1 MTDESTSLGHYPAA
15 PRWEFDA
22 EVTRVFE
29 DMLRR
34 SIPQLD
40 VMRGVVADLAAR
52 YRVPG
57 TSIVDL
63 GASRGDAIAPLIE
76 QGWHNVFEL
85 VEVSAPMAEVCRAR
99 FEEYAGDGGLWRTLR
114 RPWVRVHEHDLR
126 GSYPDVMS
134 ASVTLCVLSLQFT
147 PIQHRQRILRDAWR
161 HTLPGG
167 ALVLVEKVLGS
178 DAEADEALVA
188 LYHDLK
194 ERNGYSRE
202 EIDRKAAS
210 LEGVLVPVTARWN
223 EELLR
228 AAGFNTVECV
238 WRCLSFGAWLAVR
251 S

>member
-1 MTDESTSLGHYPAA
+1 MSEESTSLGHYPAA
-15 PRWEFDA
+15 PRWQFDA

-34 SIPQLD
+34 SIPQID
-40 VMRGVVADLAAR
+40 VMRGLVGDLTER

-57 TSIVDL
+57 TAVVDL
-63 GASRGDAIAPLIE
+63 GASRGDAIAPIVE
-76 QGWHNVFEL
+76 RAGGRNRFHL
-85 VEVSAPMAEVCRAR
+85 VEVSSPMAEVCRAR
-99 FEEYAGDGGLWRTLR
+99 FAGVDG
-114 RPWVRVHEHDLR
+114 VHVHEHDLR
-126 GSYPDVMS
+126 VGYPEVGS
-134 ASVTLCVLSLQFT
+134 ASVTLCVLALQFI
-147 PIQHRQRILRDAWR
+147 PIQHRQRILRDVWR
-161 HTLPGG
+161 STLPGG
-167 ALVLVEKVLGS
+167 ALILVEKVLGS

-194 ERNGYSRE
+194 ERNGYSRD

-223 EELLR
+223 EELLQ
-228 AAGFNTVECV
+228 AAGFTTVECV

>member
-1 MTDESTSLGHYPAA
+1 MSETSLGHYPAA

-40 VMRGVVADLAAR
+40 VMRGIVSELTAR
-52 YRVPG
+52 YRVPQ

-63 GASRGDAIAPLIE
+63 GASRGDAIAPLVDLP
-76 QGWHNVFEL
+76 WSNTYDL
-85 VEVSAPMAEVCRAR
+85 VECSEPMANVCRSR
-99 FEEYAGDGGLWRTLR
+99 FAGDAR
-114 RPWVRVHEHDLR
+114 VRVHHHDLR
-126 GSYPDVMS
+126 AGYPSVICN

-147 PIQHRQRILRDAWR
+147 PIQHRQRILRDVFR
-161 HTLPGG
+161 TTMPGG
-167 ALVLVEKVLGS
+167 ALILVEKVLGS

-188 LYHDLK
+188 LYHDMK

-202 EIDRKAAS
+202 EIDRKAAA

-228 AAGFNTVECV
+228 AAGFDTVECV
-238 WRCLSFGAWLAVR
+238 WRCLSFAGWLAVR

>member
-1 MTDESTSLGHYPAA
+1 MNESEKSSLGHYPAA

-40 VMRGVVADLAAR
+40 VMRGVIADLAIR
-52 YRVPG
+52 YAVPS

-63 GASRGDAIAPLIE
+63 GASRGDAVAPLVDCR
-76 QGWHNVFEL
+76 WLSNRFEL
-85 VEVSAPMAEVCRAR
+85 VEVSKPMADVCRAR
-99 FEEYAGDGGLWRTLR
+99 FANDPRVCVHETDLR
-114 RPWVRVHEHDLR
+114 R
-126 GSYPDVMS
+126 GYPEIAS

-147 PIQHRQRILRDAWR
+147 PIQHRQRILRDVFR

-167 ALVLVEKVLGS
+167 ALILVEKVLGS
-178 DAEADEALVA
+178 DAEADEALVS
-188 LYHDLK
+188 LYHTLK
-194 ERNGYSRE
+194 ERNGYTRD

-223 EELLR
+223 EELLQR
-228 AAGFNTVECV
+228 AGFNTVECV

>member
-1 MTDESTSLGHYPAA
+1 MSEETSLGHYPAA

-40 VMRGVVADLAAR
+40 VMRGVVVDLADR
-52 YRVPG
+52 YRTPG
-57 TSIVDL
+57 LPIVDL
-63 GASRGDAIAPLIE
+63 GASRGDAVAPMIE
-76 QGWHNVFEL
+76 RTWDNAFHL
-85 VEVSAPMAEVCRAR
+85 VEVSTPMADVCRAR
-99 FEEYAGDGGLWRTLR
+99 FAHYTDECST
-114 RPWVRVHEHDLR
+114 PRVTIHDTDLR
-126 GSYPDVMS
+126 LGYPDVHS
-134 ASVTLCVLSLQFT
+134 ACVTLCVLALQFT
-147 PIQHRQRILRDAWR
+147 PIQHRQRILRDVWSR
-161 HTLPGG
+161 TMPGG
-167 ALVLVEKVLGS
+167 VLVLVEKVLGS
-178 DAEADEALVA
+178 DAEADAALVA

-194 ERNGYSRE
+194 ERNGFSRD

-228 AAGFNTVECV
+228 GAGFGTVECF
-238 WRCLSFGAWLAVR
+238 WRCLNFAGWLAVK